1 MRDLFFFR
9 ATSYLRQGGL
19 YVFTFV
25 CVLLFVYLSSE
36 YLKNW
41 TTFSG
46 VRCLIS
52 NSWLDFDGDPKNGA
66 EPEIC
71 NEIFTVAGR
80 SCNFT
85 NFADNSR
92 SCQRI
97 LMIYLRGVDV
107 SLAKINHSILVLIR
121 FAIRIQKF

>member
-1 MRDLFFFR
+1 MFSPLC
-9 ATSYLRQGGL
+9 
-19 YVFTFV
+19 V
-25 CVLLFVYLSSE
+25 CVCLSLSSE

-52 NSWLDFDGDPKNGA
+52 NSWLDFDSDPKNGA

-71 NEIFTVAGR
+71 NEIFIVAGR
-80 SCNFT
+80 SGNFT

-97 LMIYLRGVDV
+97 LMKYLRGVDV
-107 SLAKINHSILVLIR
+107 SLAIINHSILVLFR